1 MRRMVS
7 IKSVIRKEIQTGDVV
22 IIEYPSGYP
31 MEEIVWG
38 EVIPE
43 ISKENTVLIDD
54 FFGIGDLMFRNYVRR
69 LEPPE
74 YKKIFKIVK
83 NIKVVKIGPGRASY
97 GKIVNEIPITYET
110 QIFLDNYYLSI
121 NKIMKESIKPLY
133 FVSIGVSEYIYFG
146 KEKALQTLLTT
157 RSFLPVE
164 DWSSIYFLNKD
175 MLSKEALAIME
186 DMASHVI
193 DIKRE
198 GDKFE
203 AVLKKKI
210 HR

>member
-1 MRRMVS
+1 MRDMVS
-7 IKSVIRKEIQTGDVV
+7 IKNVIQKEIQTGDVV

-43 ISKENTVLIDD
+43 ISRENTVLIDD
-54 FFGIGDLMFRNYVRR
+54 FFGIGDLMFRNYMRR

-74 YKKIFKIVK
+74 YRKIFKIVK

-121 NKIMKESIKPLY
+121 NKIMKESTKPLY

-164 DWSSIYFLNKD
+164 DWSSIYFLNRD
-175 MLSKEALAIME
+175 MLPKEALAIME
-186 DMASHVI
+186 DIASHI
-193 DIKRE
+193 IEIKRE
-198 GDKFE
+198 GE
-203 AVLKKKI
+203 PVLKKKI
-210 HR
+210 RR

>member
-1 MRRMVS
+1 MVS
-7 IKSVIRKEIQTGDVV
+7 IKNVIQKEIQTGDVV

-43 ISKENTVLIDD
+43 ISRENTVLIDD
-54 FFGIGDLMFRNYVRR
+54 FFGIGDLMFRNYMRR

-74 YKKIFKIVK
+74 YRKIFKIVK

-121 NKIMKESIKPLY
+121 NKIMKERTKPLY

-164 DWSSIYFLNKD
+164 DWSSIYFLNRD
-175 MLSKEALAIME
+175 MLPKEALAIME
-186 DMASHVI
+186 DIASHI
-193 DIKRE
+193 IEIKRE
-198 GDKFE
+198 GE
-203 AVLKKKI
+203 PVLKKKI
-210 HR
+210 RR

>member
-1 MRRMVS
+1 MVS
-7 IKSVIRKEIQTGDVV
+7 IKNVIQKEIQTGDVV

-43 ISKENTVLIDD
+43 ISRENTVLIDD
-54 FFGIGDLMFRNYVRR
+54 FFGIGDLMFRNYMRR

-74 YKKIFKIVK
+74 YRKIFKIVK

-121 NKIMKESIKPLY
+121 NKIMKESTKPLY

-164 DWSSIYFLNKD
+164 DWSSIYFLNRD
-175 MLSKEALAIME
+175 MLPKEALAIME
-186 DMASHVI
+186 DIASHI
-193 DIKRE
+193 IEIKRE
-198 GDKFE
+198 GE
-203 AVLKKKI
+203 PVLKKKI
-210 HR
+210 RR

>member
-1 MRRMVS
+1 MVS
-7 IKSVIRKEIQTGDVV
+7 IKNVIQKEIQTGDVV

-43 ISKENTVLIDD
+43 ISRENTVLIDD
-54 FFGIGDLMFRNYVRR
+54 FFGIGDLMFRNYMRR

-121 NKIMKESIKPLY
+121 NKIMKESTKPLY

-164 DWSSIYFLNKD
+164 DWSSIYFLNRD
-175 MLSKEALAIME
+175 MLPKEALAIME
-186 DMASHVI
+186 DIASHI
-193 DIKRE
+193 IEIKRE
-198 GDKFE
+198 GE
-203 AVLKKKI
+203 PVLKKKI
-210 HR
+210 RR

>member
-1 MRRMVS
+1 
-7 IKSVIRKEIQTGDVV
+7 VIQKEIQTGDVV

-43 ISKENTVLIDD
+43 ISRENTVLIDD
-54 FFGIGDLMFRNYVRR
+54 FFGIGDLMFRNYMRR

-74 YKKIFKIVK
+74 YRKIFKIVK

-121 NKIMKESIKPLY
+121 NKIMKESTKPLY

-164 DWSSIYFLNKD
+164 DWSSIYFLNRD
-175 MLSKEALAIME
+175 MLPKEALAIME
-186 DMASHVI
+186 DIASHI
-193 DIKRE
+193 IEIKRE
-198 GDKFE
+198 GE
-203 AVLKKKI
+203 PVLKKKI
-210 HR
+210 RR